1 MSVSSREEALKG
13 AYNGMHKIHHG
24 IFAGIKVAGLAKIVK
39 YDKSKHVADVLPMI
53 NNAEGDESAQYLE
66 VPVAENCY
74 IIDEIVDRMKP
85 ELAKADSNSHLPEHK
100 TTTFVD
106 KLRKKPFLRP
116 GVPVIYV
123 VLDRDTDNWKGGR
136 DSSTFTPATGRMHD
150 ANDMIIVGVLGG
162 DATNG

>member
-24 IFAGIKVAGLAKIVK
+24 IFAGIKVAGLAKVVK
-39 YDKSKHVADVLPMI
+39 YDKKKHLADVLPMI

-74 IIDEIVDRMKP
+74 IFDEWKARVTPEFKKVDAHVHSNIVDKFP
-85 ELAKADSNSHLPEHK
+85 
-100 TTTFVD
+100 
-106 KLRKKPFLRP
+106 KKDLMRP
-116 GVPVIYV
+116 GVPVVYV

-162 DATNG
+162 DATDG